1 MSGRNEPCPCGSGK
15 KYKKCCL
22 NKVKNPIE
30 VWKQRANQLSNNKE
44 LVETFFAV
52 FEHAKRK
59 NWRGSCHAVSS
70 ILCVLLC
77 EQGID
82 AQLRIGYVR
91 SQKFDATFSHSWI
104 TIEDKNYDV
113 GLYRANPINPLH
125 YYSEVS
131 PPIFKGVNLE
141 SFTDTDVIF
150 GVRASSI
157 AEAKDKTFQQIIKLS
172 IEEYMRNWPNH
183 KLGLWNEVIEIA
195 DTLGLRLD
203 YEALKTKYQLIGFQ
217 RTVNEIEVSS

>member
-30 VWKQRANQLSNNKE
+30 VWKQRASQLSNNKE

-104 TIEDKNYDV
+104 TIEDKSYDV

>member
-104 TIEDKNYDV
+104 TIEDKSYDV

>member
-22 NKVKNPIE
+22 NKVENSIE

-104 TIEDKNYDV
+104 TIEDKSYDV

-150 GVRASSI
+150 GVRTSSI